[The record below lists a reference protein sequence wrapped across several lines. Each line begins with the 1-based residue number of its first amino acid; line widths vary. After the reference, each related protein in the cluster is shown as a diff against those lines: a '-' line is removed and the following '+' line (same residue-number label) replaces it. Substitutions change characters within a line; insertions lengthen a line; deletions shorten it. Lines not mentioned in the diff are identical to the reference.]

1 MQLFTKVEAPKNL
14 FKTVLDKEKV
24 SIKENPSK
32 SLSIE
37 SDKRP
42 NDIGS
47 LAKPN
52 GDKDPNS

>member
-24 SIKENPSK
+24 SIKENTSK

-42 NDIGS
+42 MDIGS
-47 LAKPN
+47 LAKPK
-52 GDKDPNS
+52 GDKESNS